1 MKKNINDETSDYKK
15 INANK
20 DDKNI
25 DENKDN
31 NNENIDEKIDDKKID
46 DKKIDDK
53 KINEYIN
60 KNNELNK
67 INKINV
73 IESIKTNYLSWIFII
88 LSIIIVS
95 YPSVNAGFITFL
107 IFLFLSYFVHLFT
120 HRDKNIFTILHHYH
134 HDNNNFFS
142 HFSQILL
149 ELSLSSVV
157 FILYYFN
164 NIYLGNNYIDIWT
177 GLSYLLFYS
186 SVHNYN
192 YSQLRVNDVHYLHHK
207 NMYTNIGPD
216 ICDIAFGTKN
226 PNNKEVEN
234 TNHYIPNVIIST
246 IFILFIKYLCI
257 NKNVKDY
264 LLNLFFITM
273 TIIILF
279 LLISSI
285 YLYVNLK

>member
-1 MKKNINDETSDYKK
+1 MKKNINDETIDDKK
-15 INANK
+15 INANN

-25 DENKDN
+25 DENKNN
-31 NNENIDEKIDDKKID
+31 NNEKIYDKKID
-46 DKKIDDK
+46 ED
-53 KINEYIN
+53 IN
-60 KNNELNK
+60 KNDEMKK

-88 LSIIIVS
+88 LSIIVVS

-120 HRDKNIFTILHHYH
+120 HLDKNIFTILHHYH

-234 TNHYIPNVIIST
+234 TNHYIPNIIIST
-246 IFILFIKYLCI
+246 IFILFVKYLCI
-257 NKNVKDY
+257 NKNIKDY
-264 LLNLFFITM
+264 LLNLFFIMM

>member
-1 MKKNINDETSDYKK
+1 MKKNINDETSDDKK
-15 INANK
+15 INVNNNN
-20 DDKNI
+20 KNI

-31 NNENIDEKIDDKKID
+31 DNEKIDDEKIDED
-46 DKKIDDK
+46 
-53 KINEYIN
+53 IN
-60 KNNELNK
+60 KNNEMNK

-107 IFLFLSYFVHLFT
+107 IFLFLSYFVHLLT
-120 HRDKNIFTILHHYH
+120 HCDKNIFTILHHYH

-149 ELSLSSVV
+149 ELSLSTVV

-177 GLSYLLFYS
+177 GLLYLLFYS

-226 PNNKEVEN
+226 LNNKEVEN
-234 TNHYIPNVIIST
+234 TNHYIPNIIISS
-246 IFILFIKYLCI
+246 IFILFVKYLCI
-257 NKNVKDY
+257 NKNVKDC
-264 LLNLFFITM
+264 LLNLFFIMM
-273 TIIILF
+273 TIIIIF